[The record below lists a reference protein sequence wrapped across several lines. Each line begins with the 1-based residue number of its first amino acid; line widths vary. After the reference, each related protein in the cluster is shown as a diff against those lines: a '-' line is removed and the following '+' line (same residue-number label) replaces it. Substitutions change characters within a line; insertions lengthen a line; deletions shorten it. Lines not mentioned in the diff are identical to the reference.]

1 MCKSITGGDKNRSR
15 KLGSRSGAII
25 IQTRDDGDFDQGDSM
40 EMERNW
46 SRWGQDVF

>member
-15 KLGSRSGAII
+15 KLGSGSGAII
-25 IQTRDDGDFDQGDSM
+25 IQKRYGDFDQGDSV
-40 EMERNW
+40 EMERNF